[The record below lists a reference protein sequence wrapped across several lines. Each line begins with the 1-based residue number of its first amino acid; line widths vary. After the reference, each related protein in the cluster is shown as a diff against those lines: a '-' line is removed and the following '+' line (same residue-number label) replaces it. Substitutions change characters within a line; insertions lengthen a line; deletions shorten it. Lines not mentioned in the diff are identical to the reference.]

1 VEGSELFASESIDR
15 NASKVLERK
24 GGTLRLEVIDDLDD
38 RGDDEGTYLVS
49 LVFMIFVVA

>member
-1 VEGSELFASESIDR
+1 MEGSELFASESIDR